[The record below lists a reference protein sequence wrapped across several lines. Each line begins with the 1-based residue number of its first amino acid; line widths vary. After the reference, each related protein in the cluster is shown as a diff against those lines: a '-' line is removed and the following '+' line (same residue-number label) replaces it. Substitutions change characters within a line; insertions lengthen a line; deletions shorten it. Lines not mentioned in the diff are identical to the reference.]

1 MADPVLKPVELIP
14 ASRNSFPAALRGSFN
29 SSGVYLWKNLECFS
43 FLNKRYQCKKGN
55 GICFCCIFRS
65 MEYQPRSYRQ
75 QFNPARFASFTVQ
88 YLETDLWIG
97 MDHASFRK
105 EIAEV
110 ALHEVMDLRTRLD
123 SYIHEFPP
131 FGASLEPLKL
141 FPGAPP
147 EAQEMAAAC
156 TRSGTGPMAA
166 VAGMFALRAAEKIRK
181 HFPLQ
186 ELIVENG
193 GDYFLLLK
201 EELLMTIYAGDSPL
215 SERIGILIPARET
228 PCGVCTSSGTVGHS
242 LSFGK
247 ADAVMVACASPVLAD
262 AWATALANRVK
273 TPADIEPVLKYSEQ
287 FPEIRSLVI
296 ICEDKTGIRGNFEVR
311 FIHSSA

>member
-1 MADPVLKPVELIP
+1 MF
-14 ASRNSFPAALRGSFN
+14 RF
-29 SSGVYLWKNLECFS
+29 
-43 FLNKRYQCKKGN
+43 KKGYN
-55 GICFCCIFRS
+55 VCFCCNFKD
-65 MEYQPRSYRQ
+65 MENQPRSYRQ

-97 MDHASFRK
+97 VDHASFRK

-123 SYIHEFPP
+123 SYIHEHPA

-141 FPGAPP
+141 FPGAPQ
-147 EAQEMAAAC
+147 EAREMAAAG

-166 VAGMFALRAAEKIRK
+166 VAGLFALSIAEKIRK
-181 HFPLQ
+181 RFPLK

-201 EELLMTIYAGDSPL
+201 EDLLMTIYAGHSPL
-215 SERIGILIPARET
+215 SEKIGILIPAGET
-228 PCGVCTSSGTVGHS
+228 PCGVCTSSGTVGPS
-242 LSFGK
+242 FSFGK
-247 ADAVMVACASPVLAD
+247 ADAVMVACSSPVLAD
-262 AWATALANRVK
+262 AWATSLANRVK

-311 FIHSSA
+311 FVHSSA